1 MMELATVEMPVEE
14 AKAAYDEYR
23 HAKRS
28 VATAALNREDA
39 EIARC
44 YREVSKGKAILDINQ
59 AFRDAGEDERGLPQ
73 IAIARA
79 DETRVR
85 LRRQWAEGT
94 FEIAPKDLWGH
105 GNRKDLTF
113 GGRVFTGTC
122 SIKERPVLNR

>member
-14 AKAAYDEYR
+14 AKAAYHEYR
-23 HAKRS
+23 SAKRG

-44 YREVSKGKAILDINQ
+44 YRELSRGKTILDINQ

-79 DETRVR
+79 DESRVK
-85 LRRQWAEGT
+85 LRRKWEEGT
-94 FEIAPKDLWGH
+94 FEMGPKNISFH
-105 GNRKDLTF
+105 GN
-113 GGRVFTGTC
+113 
-122 SIKERPVLNR
+122 